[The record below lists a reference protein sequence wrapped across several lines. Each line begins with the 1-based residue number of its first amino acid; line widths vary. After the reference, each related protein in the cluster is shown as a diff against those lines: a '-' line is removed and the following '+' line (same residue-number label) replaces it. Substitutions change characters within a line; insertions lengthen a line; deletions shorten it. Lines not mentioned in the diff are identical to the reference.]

1 MLPINT
7 DIAIIGV
14 GTSGSF
20 IASQLT
26 EAGVDCTV
34 FEKSRGRGG
43 RCSRR
48 QLNTGISIDLGA
60 PEVLIDLADNP
71 RLTKHIDTWVK
82 DGSLQPW
89 SYEASRFNRIDQRE
103 HVTSLCGAPSMSTW
117 HKHIT
122 HHVNIRSNCKI
133 DSITQREGH
142 WHLRDDSGQLI
153 SKAKKVI
160 LTCPA
165 AQAADLLKPSRLF
178 LDDERLTRNNLAQ
191 FVCAIGFTESSH
203 IPADLYRGGHS
214 ILATAI
220 RENSK
225 PKRAL
230 TCFPQEIWLLHSTD
244 SWARQHSST
253 PHDKAA
259 VLLADEFC
267 KHFRSHLNTPSEPQ
281 ILTSH
286 YWLMARHHL
295 EGDAKPPFLWDK
307 SLNIGCCG
315 DWLSTGDIPG
325 ALNSALSLFEQITS
339 TDKWV

>member
-1 MLPINT
+1 MLTINT
-7 DIAIIGV
+7 DIAIIGA

-60 PEVLIDLADNP
+60 PEVLIDLANNQ

-89 SYEASRFNRIDQRE
+89 SYQTSRFNRIDQRE
-103 HVTSLCGAPSMSTW
+103 HVTSLCAAPSMSTW

-122 HHVNIRSNCKI
+122 HHVNIRNNCKI
-133 DSITQREGH
+133 DSITQRDMH

-153 SKAKKVI
+153 NKAKKVI

-165 AQAADLLKPSRLF
+165 AQAEDLLKPSRLF
-178 LDDERLTRNNLAQ
+178 LDDKRLTRNNQAQ
-191 FVCAIGFTESSH
+191 FVCAIGFAEPSH
-203 IPADLYRGGHS
+203 IPVDLYRGGHS
-214 ILATAI
+214 MLETAI

-230 TCFPQEIWLLHSTD
+230 PHSLQEVWLLHSTD
-244 SWARQHSST
+244 SWARQHAST

-259 VLLADEFC
+259 ILLAAEFC
-267 KHFRSHLNTPSEPQ
+267 KHFRSYLNTTSERQ

-286 YWLMARHHL
+286 YWRLARNQIEHHS
-295 EGDAKPPFLWDK
+295 EPPFMWDPT
-307 SLNIGCCG
+307 LRIGCCG
-315 DWLSTGDIPG
+315 DWLSTGDIQG
-325 ALNSALSLFEQITS
+325 ALNSALGLFEKITS
-339 TDKWV
+339 TEK